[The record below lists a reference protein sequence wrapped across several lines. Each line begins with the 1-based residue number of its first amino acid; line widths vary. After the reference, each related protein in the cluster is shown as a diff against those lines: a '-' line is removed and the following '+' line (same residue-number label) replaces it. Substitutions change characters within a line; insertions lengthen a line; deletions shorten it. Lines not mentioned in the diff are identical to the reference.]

1 MTAKTAPYGS
11 WRSPLTARQLA
22 CDTLS
27 FGHVAFDGEAANAA
41 SLPRGPRLDPIG
53 DTVYWSESRPREG
66 GRQTLM
72 RWHAGRAEEILPPP
86 WSARTRAHE
95 YGGGAFTVAQGV
107 VYFTHNA
114 DQRIY
119 AFRPGDTPRA
129 LTPESP
135 ARYADLLVDVRR
147 QRLIA
152 VAELPMGG
160 REPVASLVSVPLQ
173 GGLPVTLVE
182 GEDFYSSPALSADGR
197 SLAWLSWNHPAMPWD
212 GTRLWLAELDA
223 EGRPQGARCIA
234 GESQE
239 SIFQPQFGLGGE
251 LYFAGDRSGWWNLYC
266 YRDGH
271 AEPMCPRAAEF
282 GLPQWQF
289 GMSTFAVSGPELV
302 CAYNERG
309 QWSLARLETAS
320 GRFKPYSLPFTEFS
334 AVRAAGR
341 QAVFVAASPRQMPVL
356 AQLDL
361 DTGRFAVIRES
372 AAALLAD
379 EDISV
384 AEAVSY
390 PVSGG
395 GQVHGF
401 FYPPRNHGYRAPDGE
416 LPPLL
421 VLSHGGPT
429 AATGSG
435 LNPRIQYF
443 TTRGFA
449 VLDVNYRGS
458 TGYGRAYRKQLDG
471 LWGVADVED
480 CVAGARWLAA
490 QGRVDGKRMVI
501 RGSSAGGYTTLCA
514 LTFHDCFAA
523 GASYYGIS
531 DLEALARDTH
541 KFEKHY
547 LDRLVGPWP
556 AAAARYRE
564 RSPIH
569 HTERLRTPVIF
580 LQGREDKVVPPDQT
594 ERLAAALRLR
604 GVPVSVVM
612 FDNEA
617 HGFRRA
623 ENIERALEAEYIF
636 YSRVL
641 TFSPAGDFPPLTI
654 ENLSPGP

>member
-1 MTAKTAPYGS
+1 MTVKTAPYGS

-22 CDTLS
+22 GDTLS
-27 FGHVAFDGEAANAA
+27 FGHVTFDGHT
-41 SLPRGPRLDPIG
+41 P
-53 DTVYWSESRPREG
+53 YWSESRPREG

-72 RWHAGRAEEILPPP
+72 RWLDGRTEEILPAP
-86 WSARTRAHE
+86 WSARSRAHE
-95 YGGGAFTVAQGV
+95 YGGGAFTVADGV
-107 VYFTHNA
+107 VYFCHNA

-119 AFRPGDTPRA
+119 AFRPGKVPHP
-129 LTPESP
+129 LTPETST
-135 ARYADLLVDVRR
+135 RYADLLVDARR

-152 VAELPMGG
+152 VAGVTTNG
-160 REPVASLVSVPLQ
+160 HEPKAAMVAVPLA
-173 GGLPVTLVE
+173 GGVPVVLVE
-182 GEDFYSSPALSADGR
+182 GEDFYSSPTLSPDGR

-212 GTRLWLAELDA
+212 GTCLWLADLDA
-223 EGRPQGARCIA
+223 AGRPRDAHVIA
-234 GESQE
+234 GGSSE
-239 SIFQPQFGLGGE
+239 SIFQPQFGPGGE
-251 LYFAGDRSGWWNLYC
+251 LFFVSDRSGWWNLYC
-266 YRDGH
+266 YRDGRV
-271 AEPMCPRAAEF
+271 EPLCPRAAEF

-289 GMSTFAVSGPELV
+289 GMSTYAMTGPDLV
-302 CAYNERG
+302 CAFTERG

-320 GRFKPYSLPFTEFS
+320 GRFKPYSLPFSEFS
-334 AVRAAGR
+334 AVRVSGR
-341 QAVFVAASPRQMPVL
+341 QAVFIAASSRQMPVL

-361 DTGRFAVIRES
+361 DTGRFAVLRES
-372 AAALLAD
+372 AEALLAD

-384 AEAVSY
+384 AEAASY
-390 PVSGG
+390 PVPGG
-395 GQVHGF
+395 GEAHGF
-401 FYPPRNHGYRAPDGE
+401 YYLPRNHRYRAPAGE
-416 LPPLL
+416 RPPLL

-458 TGYGRAYRKQLDG
+458 TGYGRAYREQLDG
-471 LWGVADVED
+471 QWGIADVED

-556 AAAARYRE
+556 GMAARYRE

-569 HTERLRTPVIF
+569 HTDRLRTPVIF

-594 ERLAAALRLR
+594 ERLAAALRQR
-604 GVPVSVVM
+604 GIAVAVIV

-623 ENIERALEAEYIF
+623 ENIERALEAEYFF
-636 YSRVL
+636 YSRAL
-641 TFSPAGDFPPLTI
+641 GFTPADDFPPLVI
-654 ENLSPGP
+654 ENLSPTP